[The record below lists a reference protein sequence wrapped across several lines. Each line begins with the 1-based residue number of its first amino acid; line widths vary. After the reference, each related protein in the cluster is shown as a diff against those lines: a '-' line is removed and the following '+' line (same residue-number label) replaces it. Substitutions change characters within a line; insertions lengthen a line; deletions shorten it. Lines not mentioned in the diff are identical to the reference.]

1 MDVNSVV
8 IIGRLTRDAVIKY
21 LVTGTAVSNLSI
33 AQNYRKKS
41 GETWVDEVNF
51 FDVNV
56 YGKQAESLGKYL
68 LKGKQIAVTGE
79 LRQERWMGDDGK
91 ARSKVTIIASGIQL
105 LGSKNDEAPG
115 GSGGAK
121 SSGASQSRQSA
132 DGFDDDIPF

>member
-21 LVTGTAVSNLSI
+21 LATGTAVSNLSI

-91 ARSKVTIIASGIQL
+91 TRSKVTIIASGIQL

-121 SSGASQSRQSA
+121 SSGESQSRQSA
-132 DGFDDDIPF
+132 DGFNDDIPF